1 MNLRLNR
8 TSFAALFL
16 TCAVT
21 SLWGQGASSLRGV
34 VTDPQKA
41 MLPDAKVTLTDAE
54 SGVKRATLTSN
65 AGAYQF
71 LQLRP
76 GAYSM
81 TVEAQGFSTKT
92 VGDIRLL
99 VDTPATL
106 DIPLEI
112 ATSSSSVSVV
122 AEAAQLNAVDASVG
136 NAFEQKQV
144 DSLPLQ
150 TRNVVQ
156 LLSLQPGV
164 TQTGE
169 VMGAR
174 RDQNNILLDGVD
186 NNDNQNPLSG
196 LNGTSSSFNSSNNS
210 GFTSALPIPLDSV
223 QEFRVTVAGQG
234 AFAGHSSGGQVA
246 LITRSGSNELH
257 GSAYEYNRNT
267 DYTANNFFNN
277 VSGLSRPQLV
287 RNQFGAS
294 LGGPVKKNRIFYFLN
309 YERRIDSSQQSQ
321 SRLVPTDSF
330 KQGLIKFKTAD
341 GATYTLTPADI
352 QAIDPLH
359 IGETPT
365 MLGLLKQYPSPN
377 APTLALSGSDSGLN
391 FGGFLFNAP
400 VKLDYRTYV
409 ARTDWNIDAASKH
422 VVSFRGTL
430 SNFNETSTPAQFPGQ
445 DAASLLLQDNRGF
458 SIRYTSILSST
469 LTNSANAG
477 VTRIGYTQTGATGP
491 SFALGAIASQQN
503 YTVRPSTRIN
513 PTWNFN
519 DDLNWVKG
527 RHTVSGGVNFRWLDN
542 NLNSYSNAWPSYSV
556 ARGVL
561 LGLGQDIYTSALNY
575 VANGNAALKLANSTA
590 VTNAFGDLLGT
601 INSFSAVYQYQKDG
615 SILPFGAPRANDFIT
630 HNYEFYVQDS
640 WKVTPKLTLTYG
652 LHYEYDTPPYEANGL
667 QVATTPGLDAYFGNR
682 VYAQANGIPANVLPN
697 QDRVT
702 YSLNGP
708 VNGLPSWYK
717 PDKNN
722 FAPRLAA
729 AYSINPTTVLRAGAG
744 VVYDTYGNDLVASVS
759 RLGSVGLST
768 SLGTPT
774 SYNFTTSPRYGTG
787 TLPALQTA
795 PAGGFPFTPP
805 NIAAISGTY
814 FGIDPSLKAPY
825 SYLLN
830 ASLSHQFGSHYTI
843 ETGYVGR
850 LSRAQLIQS
859 DVYAPLIYFK
869 DPKSGQNWTQ
879 ASTGFYNL
887 YNSGVSASAVKANPA
902 LVPTSAFVQDMFP
915 GLANYYIP
923 GNASANY
930 FYGVYGINGG
940 SFLDNLHQLDRVT
953 SSQFPNCVSVTGCY
967 TFFAPQGSADP
978 TWTNAGNANYHAMV
992 LTVRRALSSGVA
1004 FDFNYTWSHS
1014 IDNGSGVAS
1023 GSGQFGGIL
1032 QNVFIPGQNRGS
1044 SDFDLRHQFNANFV
1058 YQLPFGSGKMFLKGG
1073 KKWVDGIIGGWQVSG
1088 LVRVQSGLPVS
1099 MGGFGNFNSNYWNS
1113 SPGILNGTMPSTGV
1127 YTDNN
1132 GIPSL
1137 FKSTAAATQFTDAPP
1152 GGASYRAIVRLPWQK
1167 NTDVTV
1173 TKDFHLPWE
1182 RHTIQLRAD
1191 AFNVFNNVNFSINNS
1206 STGGYSLSLSSPS
1219 TFGEFSKA
1227 GDARVLQ
1234 LALRYSF

>member
-1 MNLRLNR
+1 MNLRLNGKLI
-8 TSFAALFL
+8 ALFIGC
-16 TCAVT
+16 TASA

-34 VTDPQKA
+34 VTDPQKGV
-41 MLPDAKVTLTDAE
+41 LTDAKVTLTDKE
-54 SGVKRATLTSN
+54 SGATRAMLTTN
-65 AGAYQF
+65 AGGYQF

-76 GAYSM
+76 GAYSVS
-81 TVEAQGFSTKT
+81 VEAAGFTTKNIAD
-92 VGDIRLL
+92 VHLL

-106 DIPLEI
+106 DISLEI
-112 ATSSSSVSVV
+112 ASTTSTVNVT
-122 AEAAQLNAVDASVG
+122 AEAAQLNDVDASVG
-136 NAFEQKQV
+136 NAFELKQV
-144 DSLPLQ
+144 ESLPLQ

-196 LNGTSSSFNSSNNS
+196 ISGTSSSFNSTSNS

-223 QEFRVTVAGQG
+223 EEFRVTVAGQS

-246 LITRSGSNELH
+246 LITRSGTNQMH

-277 VSGLSRPQLV
+277 VSGLARPQLV

-294 LGGPVKKNRIFYFLN
+294 LGGPVKKNRVFYFLN

-321 SRLVPTDSF
+321 SRLVPTDSL
-330 KQGLIKFKTAD
+330 KQGLIKFKTTD
-341 GATYTLTPADI
+341 GSTYTLTPSDI
-352 QAIDPLH
+352 LAVDPLH
-359 IGETPT
+359 IGETST
-365 MLGLLKQYPSPN
+365 MLGLLKQYPEVN

-391 FGGFLFNAP
+391 FGGYLFNAP

-409 ARTDWNIDAASKH
+409 AKMDWNVDSANKH
-422 VVSFRGTL
+422 IVSFRGTL

-458 SIRYTSILSST
+458 SIRYTAILSSN
-469 LTNSANAG
+469 LTNTANAG

-491 SFALGAIASQQN
+491 SFALGAVASLQN
-503 YTVRPSTRIN
+503 YSIRPSTRIN

-527 RHTVSGGVNFRWLDN
+527 RHTVSTGVNFRWIDN
-542 NLNSYSNAWPSYSV
+542 ALNSYTNSWPSYSMS
-556 ARGVL
+556 RGVL
-561 LGLGQDIYTSALNY
+561 LGLGQDIYTDALNY

-601 INSFSAVYQYQKDG
+601 INSFSATYQYNKDG
-615 SILPFGAPRANDFIT
+615 SILPFGAPRGNDFVT
-630 HNYEFYVQDS
+630 HNYEFYIQDS
-640 WKVTPKLTLTYG
+640 WKVTPRLTVTYG
-652 LHYEYDTPPYEANGL
+652 LHYEYDTPPYEVNGL
-667 QVATTPGLDAYFGNR
+667 QVATTPGLDAYFANR
-682 VYAQANGIPANVLPN
+682 VFAQDNGIPANQLPN
-697 QDRVT
+697 QDRLT
-702 YSLNGP
+702 YTLNGP
-708 VNGLPSWYK
+708 VNNQPSWYK

-722 FAPRLAA
+722 LAPRLAL
-729 AYSINPTTVLRAGAG
+729 AYSINPTTVFRAGAG

-768 SLGTPT
+768 TLGTPT

-787 TLPALQTA
+787 TLPTLQTA
-795 PAGGFPFTPP
+795 PQGGFPFTPP

-830 ASLSHQFGSHYTI
+830 ASLSHEFGHRYTV
-843 ETGYVGR
+843 EAGYVGR
-850 LSRAQLIQS
+850 YSRAQLIQE

-879 ASTGFYNL
+879 ASTTFYNL
-887 YNSGVSASAVKANPA
+887 YNSGVSAAAVKANPS
-902 LVPTSAFVQDMFP
+902 LVPTNAFVQDMFP

-923 GNASANY
+923 GSASANY
-930 FYGVYGINGG
+930 FYGVYGINNG

-953 SSQFPNCVSVTGCY
+953 SAAFPNCISVTGCY

-978 TWTNAGNANYHAMV
+978 TWTNGGNANYNAMI

-1032 QNVFIPGQNRGS
+1032 QNVFVPSLNRGS

-1058 YQLPFGSGKMFLKGG
+1058 YELPFGKGKTFLRSSS
-1073 KKWVDGIIGGWQVSG
+1073 KWMDALVGGWQLAG

-1099 MGGFGNFNSNYWNS
+1099 MSGFGNFNSNYWNS
-1113 SPGILNGTMPSTGV
+1113 SPGVLNGTMPATGV
-1127 YTDNN
+1127 FTDNN

-1137 FKSTAAATQFTDAPP
+1137 FKSTSAASQFTDAPP
-1152 GGASYRAIVRLPWQK
+1152 GGAPYRAIVRLPWQK
-1167 NTDVTV
+1167 NTDLTI

-1182 RHTIQLRAD
+1182 RQALQLRAD
-1191 AFNVFNNVNFSINNS
+1191 AFNAFNNVNFSINNS
-1206 STGGYSLSLSSPS
+1206 TTGGYSLSLASPS